1 MYFFGK
7 VKSYKIIIIL
17 YILFPL
23 NPKLKLNNKVFM
35 NENNYKG
42 TLMITF

>member
-1 MYFFGK
+1 MYLVGK
-7 VKSYKIIIIL
+7 LKSYKIIIIV

-23 NPKLKLNNKVFM
+23 NPKLKLNNKVLM
-35 NENNYKG
+35 NDNNYKG